1 MGRSWNLDDEL
12 DTLLDA
18 SRTGSRA
25 ERCGELAPLVEV
37 AAALQAELSAMEI
50 DPGVAR
56 QHLTRAIGAPRLAQ
70 AGPSLVAPSLVA
82 PSLNGLYGSGPRV
95 GTEIPAQP
103 VAQPVTRLR
112 SRVRRRVT
120 VIALAAALALIPA
133 TMMSASSL
141 PGHPLYPLKRPVE
154 QVRLAA
160 LAWSPSGTA
169 REHLRIADVRS
180 AELAGLVEHGAVGR
194 VPGAILA
201 LQSAVDAA
209 GQAVDQASLGE
220 ADSGR
225 GVALR
230 QDLAEVTNHQIL
242 QLASVSHRIPS
253 TSPAA
258 EQAIE
263 AANEA
268 LVSAKQ
274 KLGQQ
279 GDPAGQAPAT
289 QPASPS

>member
-37 AAALQAELSAMEI
+37 AAALRAELSAMEI

-70 AGPSLVAPSLVA
+70 AGPAPVA
-82 PSLNGLYGSGPRV
+82 PSLNGLYGPGPRV

-120 VIALAAALALIPA
+120 VTALAAALALIPA

-141 PGHPLYPLKRPVE
+141 PGHPLFPLKRPVE
-154 QVRLAA
+154 QVRPAA
-160 LAWSPSGTA
+160 
-169 REHLRIADVRS
+169 
-180 AELAGLVEHGAVGR
+180 LAGLVEHGAVGR
-194 VPGAILA
+194 VPGAVLA

-279 GDPAGQAPAT
+279 GDPAGQAPPT
-289 QPASPS
+289 QPSAP

>member
-37 AAALQAELSAMEI
+37 AAALRAELSAMEI

-70 AGPSLVAPSLVA
+70 AGPAPVA
-82 PSLNGLYGSGPRV
+82 PSLNGLYGPGPRV

-120 VIALAAALALIPA
+120 VTALAAALALIPA

-141 PGHPLYPLKRPVE
+141 PGHPLFPLKRPVE

-194 VPGAILA
+194 VPGAVLA

-279 GDPAGQAPAT
+279 GDPAGQAPPT
-289 QPASPS
+289 QPSAPPTE